1 MYAVIRTGGKQY
13 LVSPGEQLKIETT
26 AANENGTVEF
36 SDILAVSGEEG
47 VVFAAAYVEAGL
59 ELGAALTDDD
69 AAAEDGLAAEDLD
82 AEPLGV

>member
-1 MYAVIRTGGKQY
+1 MKGGLARDGGELGWFDVDEAAMLA
-13 LVSPGEQLKIETT
+13 LVLELDDT
-26 AANENGTVEF
+26 A
-36 SDILAVSGEEG
+36 DLGEEG
-47 VVFAAAYVEAGL
+47 VVFAATDVEAGL